1 MSNIGKYMWGESED
15 NFLSDIFDT
24 IEECKNDIA
33 VNRNDITRSHVYI
46 GQITREFGYRALA
59 LNMSSMAKDM
69 ATEFDADAFIDVNL
83 WKRIEGLLKVKIDM
97 RPFKLRTV
105 EKVKLEDLL

>member
-1 MSNIGKYMWGESED
+1 
-15 NFLSDIFDT
+15 
-24 IEECKNDIA
+24 
-33 VNRNDITRSHVYI
+33 
-46 GQITREFGYRALA
+46 
-59 LNMSSMAKDM
+59 MAKDM